1 MNVVTS
7 DAYRETLGR
16 VGFTSVEVEE
26 VGRLTIPGYYR
37 EQRRPETIR
46 ELTKIRGAVA
56 GRLGWVIDL
65 AVLKAYEMGLME
77 YVFVRAEKPARGQ

>member
-1 MNVVTS
+1 
-7 DAYRETLGR
+7 
-16 VGFTSVEVEE
+16 VEE

-46 ELTKIRGAVA
+46 ELTRIRGVMA
-56 GRLGWVIDL
+56 GRLGWVIDV

-77 YVFVRAEKPARGQ
+77 YVFVRAEKPAAGF